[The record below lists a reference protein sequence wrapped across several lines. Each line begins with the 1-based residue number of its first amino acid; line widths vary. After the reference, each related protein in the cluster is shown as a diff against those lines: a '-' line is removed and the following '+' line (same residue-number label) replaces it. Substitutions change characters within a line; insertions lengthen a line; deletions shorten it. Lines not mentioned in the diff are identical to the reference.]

1 MEHLAHIAEA
11 VLAIFGGMKFMHE
24 CYEVVHHVAK
34 MKIVVRL
41 LK

>member
-1 MEHLAHIAEA
+1 MEHVMRIAEA
-11 VLAIFGGMKFMHE
+11 VLAVFGSMKFMHE
-24 CYEVVHHVAK
+24 CYEVLHHLAK